1 MVLLWPSH
9 ELKMNAHLSAG
20 SIPRRYNRPIELNC
34 AEAEMTRTHEK
45 LLVAAL
51 AGIIIAG
58 AAVFA
63 IQPAIASNFGTKA
76 ISQPAAPAYEIL
88 NLRLSNTI

>member
-1 MVLLWPSH
+1 
-9 ELKMNAHLSAG
+9 
-20 SIPRRYNRPIELNC
+20 
-34 AEAEMTRTHEK
+34 MTRNHEK

-63 IQPAIASNFGTKA
+63 VQPAMAQSYGMKGHF
-76 ISQPAAPAYEIL
+76 QPSLLSHEVL
-88 NLRLSNTI
+88 TLRLADTV

>member
-1 MVLLWPSH
+1 
-9 ELKMNAHLSAG
+9 
-20 SIPRRYNRPIELNC
+20 
-34 AEAEMTRTHEK
+34 MTRNHEK

-63 IQPAIASNFGTKA
+63 IQPAMAQSFGVPST
-76 ISQPAAPAYEIL
+76 SQLAVPSHEVL
-88 NLRLSNTI
+88 TLRLADKA

>member
-1 MVLLWPSH
+1 
-9 ELKMNAHLSAG
+9 
-20 SIPRRYNRPIELNC
+20 
-34 AEAEMTRTHEK
+34 MTRNHEK

-63 IQPAIASNFGTKA
+63 IQPAMAQSFGVPSTSKLVVP
-76 ISQPAAPAYEIL
+76 SYEVL
-88 NLRLSNTI
+88 TLRLADKA

>member
-1 MVLLWPSH
+1 
-9 ELKMNAHLSAG
+9 
-20 SIPRRYNRPIELNC
+20 
-34 AEAEMTRTHEK
+34 MTRNHEK

-63 IQPAIASNFGTKA
+63 IQPAVAQSLSAKGS
-76 ISQPAAPAYEIL
+76 SQLVAPADAVL
-88 NLRLSNTI
+88 TLRLSDKA

>member
-1 MVLLWPSH
+1 
-9 ELKMNAHLSAG
+9 
-20 SIPRRYNRPIELNC
+20 
-34 AEAEMTRTHEK
+34 MTRNHEK

-63 IQPAIASNFGTKA
+63 IQPAMAQSFGSKST
-76 ISQPAAPAYEIL
+76 SQLAAPSHEIL
-88 NLRLSNTI
+88 SLRLADKA

>member
-1 MVLLWPSH
+1 
-9 ELKMNAHLSAG
+9 
-20 SIPRRYNRPIELNC
+20 
-34 AEAEMTRTHEK
+34 MTRNHEK

-63 IQPAIASNFGTKA
+63 IQPAMAQSFDVKSP
-76 ISQPAAPAYEIL
+76 SQLVAPSYGVL
-88 NLRLSNTI
+88 TLRLADKA

>member
-1 MVLLWPSH
+1 
-9 ELKMNAHLSAG
+9 
-20 SIPRRYNRPIELNC
+20 
-34 AEAEMTRTHEK
+34 MTRNHEK

-63 IQPAIASNFGTKA
+63 IQPAMAQSFGVPSTSPSAVKVASSGPPRASPKSVNRGRPSASSRTFEGLM
-76 ISQPAAPAYEIL
+76 S
-88 NLRLSNTI
+88 R